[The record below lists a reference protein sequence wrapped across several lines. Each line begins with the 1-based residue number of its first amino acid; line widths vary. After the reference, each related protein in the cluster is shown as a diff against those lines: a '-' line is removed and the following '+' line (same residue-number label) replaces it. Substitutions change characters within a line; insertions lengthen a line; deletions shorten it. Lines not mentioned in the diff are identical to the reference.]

1 MEVVRNILPGEPP
14 PLLMQST
21 LIESNALDWRKGPA
35 GVPLFHELIAYPVPN
50 RVYPLP
56 IQIDTAEILYTEGLL
71 DGELRGAP
79 VILYL
84 RFGDVPPWLAGR
96 MAARGYR
103 LETAHPNAYSV
114 GIFRRNPVP

>member
-1 MEVVRNILPGEPP
+1 VSR
-14 PLLMQST
+14 
-21 LIESNALDWRKGPA
+21 
-35 GVPLFHELIAYPVPN
+35 LFHELIAYPVGN

-56 IQIDTAEILYTEGLL
+56 IRIGQAEADYVDGLL

-84 RFGDVPPWLAGR
+84 RFGDVPEWLRQR

-103 LETAHPNAYSV
+103 LEAVQPNAYVV
-114 GIFRRNPVP
+114 GIFRRNPAP